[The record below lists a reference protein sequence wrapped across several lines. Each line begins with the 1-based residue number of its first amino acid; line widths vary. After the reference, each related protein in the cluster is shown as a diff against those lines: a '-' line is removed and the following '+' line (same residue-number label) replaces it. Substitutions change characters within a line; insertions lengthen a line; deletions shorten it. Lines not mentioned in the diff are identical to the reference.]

1 MDKSLISIITV
12 SYNAAS
18 IIEATMLSVIN
29 QTYQNVEYV
38 IIDGGS
44 SDDTL
49 DIIKRYEDKISS
61 WISEPDRGVYDA
73 MNKGIEKATGE
84 WILFLNCGDS
94 FYTNTVLSEMME
106 CLKITNA
113 DVVYGD
119 TVCMFSEKI
128 KKRINGLSIES
139 IREKMPFC
147 HQSCFMLTRIAKK
160 NLFDLGYKVCADYN
174 QFYNLYTKGNRF
186 EHVSNIIACYN
197 LADASLSNSNELL
210 MFDEIAKINALDK
223 HTLFK
228 LKRAVFNFRI
238 LLKKICPSFVVNGFR
253 NLKY

>member
-1 MDKSLISIITV
+1 MSSLITIVTV

-18 IIEATMLSVIN
+18 TIEATILNVIN
-29 QTYQNVEYV
+29 QTYKNIEYI

-44 SDDTL
+44 KDDTL

-61 WISEPDRGVYDA
+61 WISEPDKGVYDA

-94 FYTNTVLSEMME
+94 FYTNTVLFDVAERLGNSD
-106 CLKITNA
+106 A

-119 TVCMFSEKI
+119 TMCVFSEKI
-128 KKRINGLSIES
+128 NKRIDGLSIEN
-139 IREKMPFC
+139 IQKRMPFC
-147 HQSCFMLTRIAKK
+147 HQSCFLRTKVAKE

-174 QFYNLYTKGNRF
+174 QFYNLYTKGARF
-186 EHVSNIIACYN
+186 EYVSTIIAYYN
-197 LADASLSNSNELL
+197 LADVSLSNSNELL
-210 MFDEIAKINALDK
+210 MFDEIAKINGSDK
-223 HTLFK
+223 HTVFK
-228 LKRAVFNFRI
+228 LKRAVFSFRV
-238 LLKKICPSFVVNGFR
+238 LLKRMCPSFIVNGFR